1 MALARYRWATSAGA
15 VSAGNE
21 RWRGATWRATVR
33 VRECRRWHG
42 ATVCKGTVSGT
53 VSGRGGQRAL
63 ARYRRATSAGA
74 VRLGG
79 LRCSQCDGWSVTADP
94 VQLAADVA
102 VACSVPLS
110 TSGHADFGG
119 SPTRRIR
126 WIRRMLG
133 IVGTRKRPS
142 QTSGCREA
150 RRCRVVFGG
159 ALNCAPRNV
168 DIVSLRLLVVGLGKY
183 CIRHTYVSMAN

>member
-1 MALARYRWATSAGA
+1 MALARYRRATSAGA
-15 VSAGNE
+15 VSVGNE

-126 WIRRMLG
+126 GFGACWASSVLGRDLHRRPAAA
-133 IVGTRKRPS
+133 RPA
-142 QTSGCREA
+142 G
-150 RRCRVVFGG
+150 
-159 ALNCAPRNV
+159 
-168 DIVSLRLLVVGLGKY
+168 VGLYSGA
-183 CIRHTYVSMAN
+183 R